1 MFDGCG
7 APGAL
12 HRDFEAAGLRDLR
25 EHRQQ
30 ETLEFRN
37 ARVLLT
43 AMLIG
48 GPVALAVKRFTPE
61 ALKEVETEFLA
72 SVEQHRLT
80 DGRYLIPGEFATVVG
95 WR

>member
-1 MFDGCG
+1 MAA
-7 APGAL
+7 APLERSTAISKQ
-12 HRDFEAAGLRDLR
+12 AGLRDIR

-30 ETLEFRN
+30 ETLQFQN
-37 ARVLLT
+37 DRVLLT

-61 ALKEVETEFLA
+61 VLKEVETEFLA
-72 SVEQHRLT
+72 SVEQHRVA
-80 DGRYLIPGEFATVVG
+80 DGRYLIPGEFVTVVG